1 MSEDRAE
8 NIQAPEEEQ
17 VLFHTHTVYTR
28 ETLLEM
34 QKSAIKTVVILIA
47 VLFAFAVPSAVAT
60 ILEKN
65 HYELVCFMVLIYGL
79 CLACVVSIP
88 YRVVKRQSRQYRSL
102 YGGEVKVELYFGAET
117 VTNVNVQTGGKLSV
131 SYDKFVKIQKTKNL
145 YVLYMKEKMVFL
157 FRKDDFITGDA
168 GSFERFIAD
177 RCPTAKRNFLRS
189 KK

>member
-8 NIQAPEEEQ
+8 NIQEPEEEQ

-47 VLFAFAVPSAVAT
+47 VLFALAVPSAVAT

-79 CLACVVSIP
+79 CLACVVSIQ
-88 YRVVKRQSRQYRSL
+88 YRVVNLLSRQ
-102 YGGEVKVELYFGAET
+102 
-117 VTNVNVQTGGKLSV
+117 
-131 SYDKFVKIQKTKNL
+131 
-145 YVLYMKEKMVFL
+145 
-157 FRKDDFITGDA
+157 
-168 GSFERFIAD
+168 
-177 RCPTAKRNFLRS
+177 
-189 KK
+189 

>member
-47 VLFAFAVPSAVAT
+47 VLFALAVPSAVAT

-102 YGGEVKVELYFGAET
+102 YGGEVKVELYFC
-117 VTNVNVQTGGKLSV
+117 L
-131 SYDKFVKIQKTKNL
+131 L
-145 YVLYMKEKMVFL
+145 YTSDAA
-157 FRKDDFITGDA
+157 DD
-168 GSFERFIAD
+168 
-177 RCPTAKRNFLRS
+177 
-189 KK
+189 